1 MADEFL
7 QLYEDCYD
15 DIYRYVY
22 CKTGNPWDTDDI
34 VSDVFLKAFRHF
46 DPNRRTHKAWLV
58 TIARNTTV
66 DYYRKSGRELPG
78 EAPEGVTFLTVLED
92 LEHDLERTCLKSAL
106 SQLDTERFELI
117 SLRFF
122 CGLKFKEMAAVLGTK
137 QANVKTKFYRTLE
150 QLRKKVEA
158 CLASE
163 RS

>member
-1 MADEFL
+1 
-7 QLYEDCYD
+7 
-15 DIYRYVY
+15 
-22 CKTGNPWDTDDI
+22 
-34 VSDVFLKAFRHF
+34 
-46 DPNRRTHKAWLV
+46 V

>member
-78 EAPEGVTFLTVLED
+78 EAPEGNLNRAGRPGTRPGTD
-92 LEHDLERTCLKSAL
+92 LPEEC
-106 SQLDTERFELI
+106 TE
-117 SLRFF
+117 ST
-122 CGLKFKEMAAVLGTK
+122 G
-137 QANVKTKFYRTLE
+137 YR
-150 QLRKKVEA
+150 A
-158 CLASE
+158 I
-163 RS
+163 